1 MLRSQGVSHMPQ
13 ENIIQ
18 RPKAQQI
25 TRHSDVETVEKESK
39 LKKLINSNNPN
50 DRLAANLLIQSMVRE
65 VFQSVLNFQR
75 MYCIL

>member
-18 RPKAQQI
+18 RPKVQQI
-25 TRHSDVETVEKESK
+25 TRNSDVETVEKESK

-65 VFQSVLNFQR
+65 VRVFQGIPNLHR
-75 MYCIL
+75 I